1 LKKAKSKSKRVKVN
15 ILKIDSLGFAVMKI
29 QPANSLNGTI
39 RLPGDKSISHR
50 AAIFSAMATGET
62 RIENFATSADCAS
75 TLDCLRDL
83 GVEIKREN
91 NRIFIKGV
99 GKNGFSKPK
108 NRLDCGN
115 SGTTMRLLAG
125 VLAGQDFD
133 SVLIGDESLSKRPMR
148 RITEPLKMMGAE
160 IEAENNCAPLK
171 ICGKNR
177 LRPISYNLPV
187 ASAQVKSCILLAGL
201 NAKGKSKVLS
211 PESKTRMPTSRN
223 HTELMM
229 QYLGAEIEENFI
241 ETENGF
247 IEEISIHGD
256 SELTAKNLN
265 VPSDI
270 SSAAFFL
277 VAASCLNNS
286 EIVLENVGLNP
297 TRTAIIEV
305 LQNLG
310 AKITILNSRQ
320 SCNET
325 VGDLMVRGRE
335 NFATTPFSNI
345 ISGEII
351 GNLIDEIPIL
361 AVFGTQIDGGL
372 EIRNAA
378 ELRVKESD
386 RIKSVVENLRRMN
399 AAVEEFDDGFRVE
412 KSKLIGAAVDSFG
425 DHRIAMAFAVAAL
438 FAKGET
444 EISGAESAGISFPE
458 FFQTLFKVMNQENE

>member
-1 LKKAKSKSKRVKVN
+1 M
-15 ILKIDSLGFAVMKI
+15 VMKI

-91 NRIFIKGV
+91 NTVFIKGV

-108 NRLDCGN
+108 NTLDCGN

-125 VLAGQDFD
+125 VLAGQNFD

-148 RITEPLKMMGAE
+148 RIIEPLKMMGAE
-160 IEAENNCAPLK
+160 IEAENNCAPLE
-171 ICGKNR
+171 IYGKNS
-177 LRPISYNLPV
+177 LRSISYNLPV
-187 ASAQVKSCILLAGL
+187 ASAQVKSCILLAAL
-201 NAKGKSKVLS
+201 NAEGKSKVQS
-211 PESKTRMPTSRN
+211 PKSKVQSPTSRN

-229 QYLGAEIEENFI
+229 RYLGAEIEQNFTQ
-241 ETENGF
+241 TENGF
-247 IEEISIHGD
+247 VEEISVDGNSQLI
-256 SELTAKNLN
+256 AKNLN
-265 VPSDI
+265 VPSDV

-277 VAASCLNNS
+277 VAASCLKNS
-286 EIVLENVGLNP
+286 EIILENVGLNP

-305 LQNLG
+305 LQKLG
-310 AKITILNSRQ
+310 AEIEIVNSGEI
-320 SCNET
+320 CNEI
-325 VGDLMVRGRE
+325 VGDLLVRGGE
-335 NFATTPFSNI
+335 NFAPPAISNI

-361 AVFGTQIDGGL
+361 AVFGTQIKGGL
-372 EIRNAA
+372 EIRNAE

-386 RIKSVVENLRRMN
+386 RIKAVVENLRRMN
-399 AAVEEFDDGFRVE
+399 AKVEEFADGFRVE
-412 KSKLIGAAVDSFG
+412 KSKLKGATIDSFG

-438 FAKGET
+438 FADGET
-444 EISGAESAGISFPE
+444 EIRDAECAGVSFPE
-458 FFQTLFKVMNQENE
+458 FFQTLFKVMN